1 MSTWS
6 NITYDVFDISE
17 RGNDKI
23 RGDKGTTN
31 DLMLLIV
38 FLVS

>member
-23 RGDKGTTN
+23 RGDKATAN
-31 DLMLLIV
+31 DSMLLIE
-38 FLVS
+38 FLVF